1 MTPIAKLVSSLS
13 TSRASTVSSFPFM
26 FSSLRKQ
33 VLVSSTRMCH
43 GAKEKALV
51 EKEAAKTE
59 VSVKDDSGKV
69 FKDFVPKTPLHTWDR
84 VVVYVFSEKGRY
96 KSLQDVP
103 HEVPSTTRHRAY
115 DKQRIY
121 GMMFCVVACFI
132 ICIYT
137 IFWTKKDI
145 EESEYYGQRWYENK
159 YGIAREVGFV
169 APTNFT
175 KRHRD
180 HEVPD
185 YRK

>member
-1 MTPIAKLVSSLS
+1 
-13 TSRASTVSSFPFM
+13 M

-69 FKDFVPKTPLHTWDR
+69 FKDFVPKTQLHTWDR

-103 HEVPSTTRHRAY
+103 HEVPNATRHRAY
-115 DKQRIY
+115 DKQRVY
-121 GMMFCVVACFI
+121 GLMFMVVACFI

-145 EESEYYGQRWYENK
+145 DESEYYGQRWYENK
-159 YGIAREVGFV
+159 YGIARDVGFV

-175 KRHRD
+175 KRRRD
-180 HEVPD
+180 NEVPN
-185 YRK
+185 YKE